1 VRLGSSPYPR
11 YRRPVGA
18 GVGRVQY
25 LPGMAREV
33 ARPVDEHHHDR
44 RHPDHYGEHEVHVRG
59 RGGGLGRARRLDRVL
74 GHDLPQLPGG
84 VDRRVQ
90 QYGQEHAA
98 PRGVENPGEED
109 RQRDLQ
115 RQLQHEGQVAVEQ
128 VENRGRGLAYAM
140 ETARDRVDEAWG
152 SLEGRISI
160 VSGKELLSKIS
171 SWSQRNFEVSLGVA
185 PLLHELKV
193 GELASEVVDVIGAI
207 ERTTSFTRDEG
218 SL

>member
-1 VRLGSSPYPR
+1 
-11 YRRPVGA
+11 
-18 GVGRVQY
+18 
-25 LPGMAREV
+25 
-33 ARPVDEHHHDR
+33 
-44 RHPDHYGEHEVHVRG
+44 
-59 RGGGLGRARRLDRVL
+59 
-74 GHDLPQLPGG
+74 
-84 VDRRVQ
+84 
-90 QYGQEHAA
+90 
-98 PRGVENPGEED
+98 
-109 RQRDLQ
+109 
-115 RQLQHEGQVAVEQ
+115 
-128 VENRGRGLAYAM
+128 M